1 MPTNAPKHDAG
12 GPTSSAGSSIKPNPG
27 DAPRR
32 TFLFEADP
40 VADPRAVVVFGD
52 ARFTIL
58 TSALIRME
66 WAPDARFEDRASQA
80 FVNRKLPVPTF
91 DVERSTDRITIRTG
105 SLALTYHETGE
116 GFTDKTLSVVLT
128 QLIDGK
134 TVFWKPGTPETGNLM
149 GTARTL
155 DGFSGA
161 APLEPGI
168 LSRDGWALV
177 DDSKR
182 LLFDGSS
189 WEWMTPRAEHGG
201 APAVDWYFFG
211 HGRDYARALK
221 EFTMVSGP
229 IPMVP
234 RYVLGSWFSRY
245 WPYADHEY
253 KAIIDEYRAHG
264 VGIDVLVL
272 DMDWHLDGWTGYTWN
287 PRYFPD
293 APGFLRWCRENRL
306 HTTLNL
312 HPADGVGKHES
323 AFRSMAAAMGAPRH
337 VYRIPF
343 DCASKEF
350 MRAYFDVLH
359 HPLEEQGVDFWW
371 MDWQQGT
378 DTKIPGLDP
387 LFWLNH
393 LHWQDMHTN
402 PKRGDLRPLVFSRW
416 GGLGNHR
423 YQIGF
428 SGDTFN
434 DWESLAFQP
443 YFTATAANVGYAWW
457 SHDIGGHQPGPVE
470 DELYVRW
477 VQYGIFSPVLRLHS
491 GREPRAERRI
501 WKFSDEA
508 FAELKEAFRF
518 RYALVAYT
526 YSATRRSYEDG
537 VSLCRPLYHDW
548 PDETC
553 AYDHPNQYMFGDDLM
568 IAPVVGPMQRTS
580 GGAPVDV
587 WVPQGEDGGW
597 VEWFTGRMHNGGSEV
612 RLLVPL
618 DEIPV
623 FVRAGAVV
631 CEYPDALRTPDRVP
645 ETLIVNIFPGASGET
660 SLYEDDGQ
668 TNGYAKGAFAR
679 TPIEHHAEP
688 DGARTIAIG
697 PATGHYIG
705 MPERRAHEI
714 RLQSHWPLASVEV
727 DGAALHPVAPG
738 LGPGFWFDPRTLSA
752 VISVDPRSVRDP
764 VTIRAVPSVR
774 GEPARAMTKGLRGQL
789 ALLDDLADVLGAA
802 APAQLNDAR
811 AIRNRIAKDPISVAR
826 DASAMQASWW
836 SMIGAIRAC
845 GAPGDVKDRAIARLL
860 GMSCEICVEPI
871 VGDPDVRD
879 VLAVRADLAFAPRFD
894 APAELP
900 ASLRIE
906 SSAGWAIA
914 KHEVDPA
921 RRLQVGQHMRAR
933 AVVRAEGT
941 AQALQT
947 GHVVAHATI
956 TDGAHRIDV
965 SADQAFCPSIN
976 AWWLVGPFPCPWDE
990 QLEKEFIDIKAID
1003 PSKPVVREDGT
1014 EVAWIKA
1021 RRTLAPG
1028 QKAMGEYRIDLLYSF
1043 DEKKIDYAVAYAA
1056 CDLDSDADREV
1067 ELAIGSDDGVK
1078 VWVNGKVVHAK
1089 QLQRGYRPKEDRV
1102 IVRLNKGRNRLVMK
1116 ITQAEAGW
1124 GFGAHVQDLSGLT
1137 VPGVQVRLDF

>member
-1 MPTNAPKHDAG
+1 MPTNAPKNDGGGVAHRADARC
-12 GPTSSAGSSIKPNPG
+12 A
-27 DAPRR
+27 

-40 VADPRAVVVFGD
+40 VADPRAVVVFND
-52 ARFTIL
+52 ARFTML
-58 TSALIRME
+58 TGALIRME
-66 WAPDARFEDRASQA
+66 WSPDGVFEDRASQA
-80 FVNRKLPVPTF
+80 FVNRKTPVPAF
-91 DVERSTDRITIRTG
+91 EVERTTDRITIKTAD
-105 SLALTYHETGE
+105 LTLTYRATGE
-116 GFTDKTLSVVLT
+116 GFTDKSLSVVLT
-128 QLIDGK
+128 PMVGGK
-134 TVFWKPGTPETGNLM
+134 TVFWKPGTPDTGNLM

-168 LSRDGWALV
+168 LSRDGWVVV
-177 DDSKR
+177 DDSTR
-182 LLFDGSS
+182 LLFDGTA
-189 WEWMTPRAEHGG
+189 WDWMTPRREHTG

-253 KAIIDEYRAHG
+253 KAIIEEYRAHG

-293 APGFLRWCRENRL
+293 APGFLRWCREHRL
-306 HTTLNL
+306 RTTLNL
-312 HPADGVGKHES
+312 HPADGVGKHEAS
-323 AFRSMAAAMGAPRH
+323 FRSMAAAMGVPRH

-359 HPLEEQGVDFWW
+359 HPLEAQGVDFWW

-378 DTKIPGLDP
+378 ETKIPGLDP

-402 PKRGDLRPLVFSRW
+402 PKRDSLRPLIFSRW

-443 YFTATAANVGYAWW
+443 YFTATAANVGYSWW
-457 SHDIGGHQPGPVE
+457 SHDIGGHQPGPVD

-508 FAELKEAFRF
+508 FAELKEAFRL

-526 YSATRRSYEDG
+526 YGATRRSFDEG
-537 VSLCRPLYHDW
+537 ISVCRPLYHDW
-548 PDETC
+548 PEEAR
-553 AYDHPNQYMFGDDLM
+553 AYDRPNQYMFGDDLM
-568 IAPVVGPMQRTS
+568 IAPVVGPMQETS

-587 WVPQGEDGGW
+587 WVPPGDTTGGGGW
-597 VEWFTGRMHNGGSEV
+597 VEWFTGRVHEGNSEV

-623 FVRAGAVV
+623 FARAGAIV
-631 CEYPDALRTPDRVP
+631 CEYPQSMRTPEHSP
-645 ETLIVNIFPGASGET
+645 EALIVNIFPGASGET
-660 SLYEDDGQ
+660 SLYEDDGL
-668 TNGYAKGAFAR
+668 TNAYAKSAFAR
-679 TPIEHHAEP
+679 TPISHRLEP
-688 DGARTIAIG
+688 DGSRTITIG
-697 PATGHYIG
+697 PVTGAYIG
-705 MPERRAHEI
+705 MPERRSHEI
-714 RLQSHWPLASVEV
+714 RLQSAWPIASADVNGV
-727 DGAALHPVAPG
+727 ALKPAAGGAGA
-738 LGPGFWFDPRTLSA
+738 GFWYDERTLSA
-752 VISVDPRSVRDP
+752 VIAIDQRSVRDAITLR
-764 VTIRAVPSVR
+764 VVPSVR
-774 GEPARAMTKGLRGQL
+774 GETASAMTRGLRGHL
-789 ALLDDLADVLGAA
+789 ALFDDLAAVLGAHT
-802 APAQLNDAR
+802 PAQLESAR
-811 AIRNRIAKDPISVAR
+811 GIRGQIASDPATAAR
-826 DASAMQASWW
+826 NAQAMQASWW
-836 SMIGAIRAC
+836 SLVGAIRATS
-845 GAPGDVKDRAIARLL
+845 APEPVKDRAIARLL
-860 GMSCEICVEPI
+860 GMSCEVVVEPSAEGEDA
-871 VGDPDVRD
+871 V
-879 VLAVRADLAFAPRFD
+879 AVRADLAFAPRFD
-894 APAELP
+894 APGEMP

-906 SSAGWAIA
+906 SGAGWDIVSQV
-914 KHEVDPA
+914 VDPP
-921 RRLQVGQHMRAR
+921 RRLNVGEHLQAR
-933 AVVRAEGT
+933 AVVHAEGKT
-941 AQALQT
+941 QALQT

-956 TDGAHRIDV
+956 TDGNHRIDV
-965 SADQAFCPSIN
+965 RAEQAFCPSIN
-976 AWWLVGPFPCPWDE
+976 AWWLVGPFPCEWNAM
-990 QLEKEFIDIKAID
+990 QGKEFIDVHAID
-1003 PSKPVVREDGT
+1003 PSKPVEREDGT
-1014 EVAWIKA
+1014 EVPWIKA
-1021 RRTLAPG
+1021 RRTLKPG

-1043 DEKKIDYAVAYAA
+1043 DKARIDYAVAYAA
-1056 CDLDSDADREV
+1056 CDLESNADREV
-1067 ELAIGSDDGVK
+1067 ELAFGSDDGIK
-1078 VWVNGKVVHAK
+1078 IWVNGKAVFEYHEH
-1089 QLQRGYRPKEDRV
+1089 RGYRSKGDRV
-1102 IVRLNKGRNRLVMK
+1102 IVRLNKGRNRLVAK

-1124 GFGAHVQDLSGLT
+1124 SFGVHVQDLSGVP
-1137 VPGVQVRLDF
+1137 VPGVRVRLDF